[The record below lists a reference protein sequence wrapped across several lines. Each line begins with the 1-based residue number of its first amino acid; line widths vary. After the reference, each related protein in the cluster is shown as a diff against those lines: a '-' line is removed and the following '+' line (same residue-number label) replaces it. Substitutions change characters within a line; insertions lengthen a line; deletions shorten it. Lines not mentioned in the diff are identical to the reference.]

1 MSVFSKKYFTL
12 LVFVFGVLHHVF
24 SQKLSRSPYLQM
36 ANESQMTIR
45 WETDIPTESKLTYQ
59 NAASMET
66 KTIVDSMPKT
76 LHEIR
81 VKNLLPKTKYLYKVG
96 YKDVVL
102 ESGDKNYFITSPKT
116 GSTESF
122 EMVILGDCGTGTDG
136 QKNVEKAINGYF
148 GNRPIDGWLLLGD
161 NAYNDGFKDQYR
173 TNFFDIYKNSFLKN
187 TVLWPSPG
195 NHDYGGRTIWPND
208 YGAKAYYFEAF
219 TMPTQAEC
227 GGVASKSEAYYSYD
241 YANVHFVS
249 LDSYALEDGRNMAD
263 TLSAQVNWLKKD
275 LAANKQMWTV
285 VYFHHPPFSKGTHN
299 SDIETD
305 LTAIRLNLVKILNDY
320 KVDLVLNGHSH
331 NYERSYFMSN
341 FRGKDEEFDIKKYG
355 VSTSNGRYDGS
366 VDSCPYIKKD
376 SGSVYVVAG
385 TGGWVGYVSEGYPH
399 NAMAYS
405 NSTDA
410 GALLLKVENNKLE
423 AKYLLETGKIAD
435 QFTMLKN
442 VNKTKEFEVAC
453 GDTLSLAASW
463 PSDFIWNGGA
473 IKTKILKLDSLNTNS
488 SFSVK
493 DSKGCLKDDFVVK
506 VKPFQVNTFDF
517 GTAAVPFGSNV
528 VVNTSTIANA
538 KYIWEG
544 PKGPIE
550 NNSSQ
555 LTLKEVSKENEGSYS
570 VTVKYKGC
578 EAKVSSK
585 LLVQEKPKVIILA
598 NEPNKL
604 KQLSVFPNPAETDV
618 KVKFYT
624 PISAKY
630 ILIITDELGRNLSQ
644 EKSYDLSEGEH
655 LFDLSL
661 KKLQASKSGLIYV
674 QMVSESGETY
684 VEKVIL
690 K

>member
-1 MSVFSKKYFTL
+1 MIVSLRTYLTFLIFS
-12 LVFVFGVLHHVF
+12 FGVLQHVF
-24 SQKLSRSPYLQM
+24 SQKLSRNPYLQM
-36 ANESQMTIR
+36 GNESQMTIR
-45 WETDIPTESKLTYQ
+45 WETDLPTESKLIFQ
-59 NAASMET
+59 NAISLET
-66 KTIVDSMPKT
+66 KIIVDSIPKM

-81 VKNLLPKTKYLYKVG
+81 VKNLSPKSKYLYKVG
-96 YKDVVL
+96 FKETIL
-102 ESGDKNYFITSPKT
+102 ESSEKNYFITSPKS
-116 GSTESF
+116 GSTDSF
-122 EMVILGDCGTGTDG
+122 EMVILGDCGTGTAG
-136 QKNVEKAINGYF
+136 QKNVEKAVNSYF
-148 GNRPIDGWLLLGD
+148 GNRPIDGLLLLGD

-173 TNFFDIYKNSFLKN
+173 SKFFDIYKNSFLKN

-208 YGAKAYYFEAF
+208 YGAKAYYYEAF

-227 GGVASKSEAYYSYD
+227 GGVPSNSEAYYSYD
-241 YANVHFVS
+241 YANVHFIS
-249 LDSYALEDGRNMAD
+249 LDSYAFEDGRNMAD

-275 LAANKQMWTV
+275 LAANEQMWTV

-305 LTAIRLNLVKILNDY
+305 LTAIRLNLVKVLNDY

-341 FRGKDEEFDIKKYG
+341 FRGKDEEFDLKKYG

-366 VDSCPYIKKD
+366 IDSCPYIKKD

-385 TGGWVGYVSEGYPH
+385 TGGWVGHVSEGYPH

-423 AKYLLETGKIAD
+423 ARYLLETGKIAD
-435 QFTMLKN
+435 QFTMFKD
-442 VNKTKEFEVAC
+442 VNKTKEIEVAC

-463 PSDFIWNGGA
+463 PSDFIWNGGVN
-473 IKTKILKLDSLNTNS
+473 KTKILKLDSLNSNR

-493 DSKGCLKDDFVVK
+493 DSKGCLKDDFVIK
-506 VKPFQVNTFDF
+506 VKPFQVNSFDF
-517 GTAAVPFGSNV
+517 GTTAVPFGANV
-528 VVNTSTIANA
+528 VVNTSIVTNA
-538 KYIWEG
+538 KYVWEG

-550 NNSSQ
+550 NDSSQ
-555 LTLKEVSKENEGSYS
+555 LSLKEVSKENEGSYS

-578 EAKVSSK
+578 EAKVSSN
-585 LLVQEKPKVIILA
+585 LLVQERPKVIILI
-598 NEPNKL
+598 NEPTKL

-618 KVKFYT
+618 KIKFYT
-624 PISAKY
+624 PVTAKY
-630 ILIITDELGRNLSQ
+630 ILKITDELGRSLMQ
-644 EKSYDLSEGEH
+644 EKSYDLTDGEH
-655 LFDLSL
+655 LFDLNL
-661 KKLQASKSGLIYV
+661 KKLQRSKLGLIYV
-674 QMVSESGETY
+674 QIIADNGISY
-684 VEKVIL
+684 VRKVIL